1 MQAINAGVDVSKDF
15 LDAALSTGEQGRYP
29 NTDQGVK
36 ALCKW
41 FKKLTPERIV
51 LEATGGLEGALA
63 ACLYRAGL
71 PVVVVNPRMVRD
83 FARSMGVLAKT
94 DQIDAR
100 VLWLFAER
108 VKPEIRQMADE
119 EKVLLADLI
128 KRRKQ
133 LVEALTM
140 ERNRLRSA
148 ARIVRPSH
156 ERMIKWLVEE
166 ISQTDRR
173 LGESLRAN
181 DALKEQ
187 AKLLESIPGVGP
199 VTSASLLGLVPE
211 LGSLSPKKAASL
223 VGLAPMNWDSGRMRG
238 RRHIRGGRKDVR
250 SALYMPALVA
260 IKANP
265 HLAEFARRLKEAGK
279 PFKVLITACMRKL
292 LLLCNAVLRDGA
304 PFRLQTVS

>member
-1 MQAINAGVDVSKDF
+1 M
-15 LDAALSTGEQGRYP
+15 
-29 NTDQGVK
+29 
-36 ALCKW
+36 
-41 FKKLTPERIV
+41 
-51 LEATGGLEGALA
+51 
-63 ACLYRAGL
+63 
-71 PVVVVNPRMVRD
+71 
-83 FARSMGVLAKT
+83 
-94 DQIDAR
+94 
-100 VLWLFAER
+100 
-108 VKPEIRQMADE
+108 
-119 EKVLLADLI
+119 ADLI

-133 LVEALTM
+133 LIEALTM

-292 LLLCNAVLRDGA
+292 LLLCNAVLRDET